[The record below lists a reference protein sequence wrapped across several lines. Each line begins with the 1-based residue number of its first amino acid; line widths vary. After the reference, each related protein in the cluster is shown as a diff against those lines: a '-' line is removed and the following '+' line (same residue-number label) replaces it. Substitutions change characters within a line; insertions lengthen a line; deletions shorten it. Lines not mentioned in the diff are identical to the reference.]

1 MLTLK
6 VNELTE
12 FTLKKDNSS
21 LLLNGEE
28 MNMDWIKIGADKY
41 HAIINDQS
49 LTIELTDKDEKG
61 KILSIVINGI
71 TYRVNVENE
80 LDQLLKKLGMDKM
93 ASDKVNSVKAPMPGL
108 VLRIHVKPGDA
119 VKKGDALLV
128 LEAMKMENVI
138 KSPSDAVIKKITVSE
153 RTAVDKNQMLI
164 EFE

>member
-28 MNMDWIKIGADKY
+28 MKMDWIKIGADKY

-119 VKKGDALLV
+119 VKKGDGLLV

>member
-28 MNMDWIKIGADKY
+28 VKMDWIKIGADKY

>member
-28 MNMDWIKIGADKY
+28 MKMDWIKIGADKY